1 MSLALLFPGQ
11 GSQRCG
17 MLGELPGSAA
27 AQAVLDE
34 ARAWLDDHALP
45 ANLDDEAVLRDTTA
59 TQIALLITGVA
70 CARTLGDDYALRPQV
85 VAGHSVGAFA
95 AAVCAGVLTLPE
107 ALAAVVLRGELM
119 SAACA
124 HGEWGMAAVIGLP
137 TRAVGRLADRLHTEL
152 WVANVNTAT
161 QTVLAGSL
169 SALRAA
175 AGAAQAA
182 GAADFT
188 MLDVVVAS
196 HCPVQSDTARRMAEH
211 LSRLPRRIPS
221 ARYLTNTG
229 GRAVR
234 TADAV
239 LDDLSESVARP
250 VQWYDA
256 TRLAPELGVT
266 CAVEVLPGHV
276 LTRLNAVNAPSVLS
290 LSLSDNG
297 FERTSTLVRRMR
309 D

>member
-1 MSLALLFPGQ
+1 MSLSFLFPGQ

-17 MLGELPGSAA
+17 MLGELPACSS

-34 ARAWLDDHALP
+34 ALAWVDAHGLP
-45 ANLDDEAVLRDTTA
+45 VNLDDAAVLRDTTA

-70 CARTLGDDYALRPQV
+70 CARALGDDYELRPQV

-107 ALAAVVLRGELM
+107 ALAAVRLRGDLM
-119 SAACA
+119 KVACA
-124 HGEWGMAAVIGLP
+124 EGDWGMAAVIGLP
-137 TRAVGRLADRLHTEL
+137 TRAVRQLTERLHTEV

-161 QTVLAGSL
+161 QTVLAGS
-169 SALRAA
+169 RAA
-175 AGAAQAA
+175 LGDAAAAAEIA
-182 GAADFT
+182 GAADFE
-188 MLDVVVAS
+188 MLDVAVAS
-196 HCPVQSDTARRMAEH
+196 HCPVQAGTARRMADH
-211 LSRLPRRIPS
+211 LSQLPRRVPS
-221 ARYLTNTG
+221 ARYLTNIG
-229 GRAVR
+229 GRSVR

-239 LDDLSESVARP
+239 LDDLAKSVARP

-266 CAVEVLPGHV
+266 TAIELLPGHV
-276 LTRLNAVNAPSVLS
+276 LTRLNAANAPAMLS
-290 LSLSDNG
+290 LSLSDDG
-297 FERTSTLVRRMR
+297 FERTSTLVRRMP

>member
-11 GSQRCG
+11 GSQHCG

-27 AQAVLDE
+27 ARAVLDE
-34 ARAWLDDHALP
+34 ALAWLGGHGLP
-45 ANLDDEAVLRDTTA
+45 ANLDDETVLRDTTA
-59 TQIALLITGVA
+59 TQLALLVTGVA

-107 ALAAVVLRGELM
+107 ALAAVALRGNLM

-124 HGEWGMAAVIGLP
+124 HGDWGMAAVVGLP
-137 TRAVGRLADRLHTEL
+137 IRAVGQLADRLHTEL

-161 QTVLAGSL
+161 QTVLTGSRA
-169 SALRAA
+169 ALRDA
-175 AGAAQAA
+175 AGAARAA
-182 GAADFT
+182 GATDFT
-188 MLDVVVAS
+188 MLDVAVAS
-196 HCPVQSDTARRMAEH
+196 HCPVQSGTARRMADH
-211 LSRLPRRIPS
+211 LARLPRRVPS

-229 GRAVR
+229 GRAVH
-234 TADAV
+234 TAEAV
-239 LDDLSESVARP
+239 LDDLAESVARP

-256 TRLAPELGVT
+256 TRLASELGVT

-276 LTRLNAVNAPSVLS
+276 LTRLNAVNAPSVVA